1 MKPDYFLIEP
11 DRLADSPFQP
21 RKHYSAEA
29 LQELADNIQ
38 HVGILEPILARPI
51 TQTDIAAP
59 TGADLEIIVGHR
71 RARAGVLAGL
81 ELLPVIICA
90 MTDAEVRI
98 AQISENLQRQDVSAI
113 EEGEALRASVTSKDH
128 TAQTLAKSLGKSVGY
143 VYGRMKLAE
152 LTGEARDLVASGLVP
167 AEVGLLIARLP
178 ALLHQQALD
187 HVAPPLLDCIDGEL
201 VVRRNPLPLR
211 EARRLLL
218 QSTLMPKIFT
228 ARFNADDN
236 LLLDNVLGCR
246 LCDHNSTNIP
256 DEPPGHCYDRTCYAA
271 KTRAACEIELES
283 LRNGGWTTGKEP
295 FDASWRSIA
304 LVQDRID
311 AKRMEH
317 PSIVSLQRACITT
330 GHDGLP
336 KVLRYVIDAEFEHWW
351 KLNILRPLA
360 TAATPS
366 TAAQATGVRGTV
378 QAPALDQDDGPAP
391 TVATPRDRSDEV
403 PVTLPPTDGAA
414 YYDALTSRIVD
425 GVMNC
430 DRDRRT
436 EDELLY
442 VAAALL
448 RMAPRVS
455 RRLGLEVW
463 NTPDGLNDWDKV
475 LDLMRG
481 MDAGKLGRIALA
493 SAVEQVISW
502 TGAGIYYKRY
512 SAGAE
517 AILRELALRYAP
529 GSGEESSRANGAEGQ
544 DQSGLSA
551 GEDDQDDAPL
561 TGVEKVFVD
570 AGLKAR
576 PHANRA
582 PYRHPI
588 TGETWSGRGLKP
600 LWLRQELDAGRSLSD
615 FAAPTATSVEAEN
628 SGSRGAE

>member
-11 DRLADSPFQP
+11 NRLADSPFQP

-29 LQELADNIQ
+29 LQELADNIK

-51 TQTDIAAP
+51 TQTDIASP
-59 TGADLEIIVGHR
+59 TSADLEIIVGHR

-81 ELLPVIICA
+81 DLFPVIICA

-113 EEGEALRASVTSKDH
+113 EEGEALRASVTSNDH
-128 TAQTLAKSLGKSVGY
+128 TAKTLAKSLGKSAGY
-143 VYGRMKLAE
+143 VYGRMKLTE

-187 HVAPPLLDCIDGEL
+187 HVAPLLSDRIDGEL

-211 EARRLLL
+211 EARRLLM
-218 QSTLMPKIFT
+218 QSALMPKIFT
-228 ARFNADDN
+228 ARFNADDH
-236 LLLDNVLGCR
+236 LLVDGVLGCR
-246 LCDHNSTNIP
+246 LCENNSTNIP
-256 DEPPGHCYDRTCYAA
+256 GEPPGHCYDRTCYAA

-295 FDASWRSIA
+295 FDGSWRPIM

-336 KVLRYVIDAEFEHWW
+336 KVLRYIIDAEFEHWW
-351 KLNILRPLA
+351 KINILRPLA
-360 TAATPS
+360 TADTPS

-425 GVMNC
+425 GVLNC

-448 RMAPRVS
+448 RMAPRIS
-455 RRLGLEVW
+455 RRLGLELG
-463 NTPDGLNDWDKV
+463 NTPDGLNDWDKA

-493 SAVEQVISW
+493 SAVEEVISW
-502 TGAGIYYKRY
+502 TGAGVYYKRY

-517 AILRELALRYAP
+517 AILRDLALRYAP

-576 PHANRA
+576 PRK
-582 PYRHPI
+582 PVIKYRHPD
-588 TGETWSGRGLKP
+588 TGASWTGRGLKP
-600 LWLRQELDAGRSLSD
+600 KWLSSALESGHTLSE
-615 FAAPTATSVEAEN
+615 FEVA
-628 SGSRGAE
+628 